1 MYACMNV
8 EYLTDIHTLGRIFL
22 FSSEISLFSI
32 PDDGDI
38 MEITDYLI
46 NLDKTQVYHLGIVL
60 GLSQRKV
67 KAMEDSKTFLDDVIA
82 SWIRKEDYV
91 ERRGLPTW
99 ETLVR
104 ALRHPRIGQ
113 TGLANDISK
122 DKSIAQ

>member
-1 MYACMNV
+1 M
-8 EYLTDIHTLGRIFL
+8 

-38 MEITDYLI
+38 MEITDYLFQ
-46 NLDKTQVYHLGIVL
+46 LDKADIYNLGMVL
-60 GLSQRKV
+60 GLSQIRV

-82 SWIRKEDYV
+82 AWIRKKDFV

-104 ALRHPRIGQ
+104 ALRHRRIGQ
-113 TGLANDISK
+113 TGLANDIRK
-122 DKSIAQ
+122 DKSIAQQDN